1 MILLEFL
8 LVTLSQCKLFKTW
21 GGGGKAAGL
30 GAETEGRVVY
40 LFIFSPLN
48 RLR

>member
-8 LVTLSQCKLFKTW
+8 LVTLSQCVLFKRL
-21 GGGGKAAGL
+21 GEKKKAAGL
-30 GAETEGRVVY
+30 GAETEGRVVG
-40 LFIFSPLN
+40 LFIFTPLN